1 MDTSSIKGQF
11 TRFIK
16 ETMGSKNPRLNGW
29 YCGITN
35 NENRRKAEHN
45 YVKGKI
51 KHWKCINAST
61 MKKAS
66 EVEAYFSVK
75 GTSNLPSPNGANKSS
90 KWVYIFKMPSNK
102 KMGLGGVVTGSDF
115 YNYVFGE

>member
-1 MDTSSIKGQF
+1 MKTISIKGEF
-11 TRFIK
+11 TKFIK
-16 ETMGSKNPRLNGW
+16 KTMRSENPRLKGW

-45 YVKGKI
+45 YAKGKI
-51 KHWKCINAST
+51 KYWKCINAST

-66 EVEAYFSVK
+66 EVEAYFSIK

-90 KWVYIFKMPSNK
+90 KWVYIFKMPNSK
-102 KMGLGGVVTGSDF
+102 KMGLGGVVTDSDF

>member
-45 YVKGKI
+45 YVKGK
-51 KHWKCINAST
+51 T
-61 MKKAS
+61 
-66 EVEAYFSVK
+66 
-75 GTSNLPSPNGANKSS
+75 S

-102 KMGLGGVVTGSDF
+102 KMGLGGVLDTQSLF
-115 YNYVFGE
+115 NQVFG

>member
-61 MKKAS
+61 MKK
-66 EVEAYFSVK
+66 
-75 GTSNLPSPNGANKSS
+75 NKSS

-102 KMGLGGVVTGSDF
+102 KMGLGGVLDTQSLF
-115 YNYVFGE
+115 NQVFG